1 MNKRSRFK
9 PYTFRS
15 KLLVV
20 LLLCTMASFIISAA
34 GSYMVSIGS
43 ISSDLA
49 DKEHETAVYLLGLKQ
64 KTELNTSEML
74 TVTAN
79 DTLVME
85 ILRQPDL
92 LLSDMQLQQLRSG
105 EVLTETY
112 SLTSMPATYV
122 QLGDDIVVLRPA
134 RDFSLFQS
142 ILPRIGFTAVLSVVL
157 FALLSVIVSFS
168 VSRPVT
174 QLTAAT
180 SQIKDGD
187 FTVRLPDNKQ
197 GEMGELMRAF
207 NSMTEELSRTAYLQ
221 KDFISSIS
229 HEFRTPI
236 ASIKGFARL
245 LQMPGLDENA
255 RQEYVNLIAQESD
268 RLSRLSNTLLRLSAL
283 ERQMAPA
290 SLSTFRLD
298 EQLRQV
304 ILQLEPAWSNMDIEW
319 QLELEPITLESDAE
333 LLTQVWINLIQNAVK
348 FSEKGSAIEI
358 TAAVTDRAEVSI
370 TDHGIGMSEETMT
383 RIFDRFYQ
391 GDTSRSKEGI
401 GLGLCLVKRIVD
413 MLDGSIRVRSTP
425 GEGSTFRVS
434 LPFHPPVKGGSTNA

>member
-15 KLLVV
+15 KLLLV
-20 LLLCTMASFIISAA
+20 LLLCTLASCIISAA
-34 GSYMVSIGS
+34 GSYMMNIGS
-43 ISSDLA
+43 ISGDLSA
-49 DKEHETAVYLLGLKQ
+49 KEHEVAVYLLGLVQ
-64 KTELNTSEML
+64 KTELTTNEML
-74 TVTAN
+74 SVAAN

-85 ILRQPDL
+85 VIDQAETTLDAT
-92 LLSDMQLQQLRSG
+92 QLQQLHGG
-105 EVLTETY
+105 ELVTVTY
-112 SLTSMPATYV
+112 GFTSMPATYV
-122 QLGDDIVVLRPA
+122 LLDNDIVSIKPA
-134 RDFSLFQS
+134 RDFSLFRS
-142 ILPRIGFTAVLSVVL
+142 ILPRIGFTAVLSLVL
-157 FALLSVIVSFS
+157 FALLSVLVSFS

-174 QLTAAT
+174 QLTSAT
-180 SQIKDGD
+180 QQIKEGD

-197 GEMGELMRAF
+197 GEMGELMRSF

-245 LQMPGLDENA
+245 LQMPGVDETS
-255 RQEYVNLIAQESD
+255 RQEYVEMIAQESD

-290 SLSTFRLD
+290 SISTFQLD

-304 ILQLEPAWSNMDIEW
+304 ILQLEPAWSAQEIDW
-319 QLELEPITLESDAE
+319 QLELEPVTIESDAE
-333 LLTQVWINLIQNAVK
+333 LLMQVWINLIQNAVK

-358 TAAVTDRAEVSI
+358 SATLTDKAEVCI
-370 TDHGIGMSEETMT
+370 TDHGIGMNEETMS

-391 GDTSRSKEGI
+391 GDTSRSKEGV

-413 MLDGSIRVRSTP
+413 MLEGSIRVRSTP
-425 GEGSTFRVS
+425 GEGSTFRVT
-434 LPFHPPVKGGSTNA
+434 LPLHPSQKGGSTHA